1 MKRGTKKRTRILLG
15 IGIPVLVLV
24 VLFIVG
30 AIYLESYYHADAAAI
45 EAEFPAKRGIAEQ
58 TLENGDLIV
67 SKPGAKVGLVFY
79 PGGKVEHTA
88 YLPLMRELAAK
99 GICCVLCRMPFRLA
113 VFDPHAAD
121 DAREACPDTERW
133 YIGGHSL
140 GGVIAASELKAH
152 PGTYE
157 GLILLGSYATEDLS
171 AEPVR
176 ALSVYGSEDRVL
188 NLKKYERNRGNLPVD
203 CTEFVIDGGCHA
215 QFGMYGAQY
224 GDGMPAISNG
234 EQIRITAKQ
243 ILAWMNG
250 GAYAEDS

>member
-45 EAEFPAKRGIAEQ
+45 EAEFPAKRGITEQ
-58 TLENGDLIV
+58 TLENGDFIV

-176 ALSVYGSEDRVL
+176 VLSVYGSEDRVL
-188 NLKKYERNRGNLPVD
+188 DLKKYERNRGNLPAD
-203 CTEFVIDGGCHA
+203 GTEFVIDGGCHA

-224 GDGMPAISNG
+224 GDGTPAISNG